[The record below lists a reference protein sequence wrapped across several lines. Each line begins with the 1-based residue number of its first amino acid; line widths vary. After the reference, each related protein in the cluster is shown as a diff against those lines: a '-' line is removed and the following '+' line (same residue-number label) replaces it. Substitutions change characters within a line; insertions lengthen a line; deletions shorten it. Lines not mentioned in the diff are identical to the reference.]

1 MRLLP
6 RRVRELSQANAG
18 WWALLAAGGLSL
30 IGICAMATLEE
41 TEGGMTAAAGGR
53 AVSYAQYQG
62 VWLGIALGVMLLV
75 TLPRARQIGL
85 ATWPLTILIT
95 LVLAVMVVPGM
106 PRSVV
111 PVINGTRAWIDLKYL
126 RLQPSELA
134 KIAYVLALARYLRHS
149 SSYRTLPGLLLP
161 FVIML
166 LPVGLILLEPDM
178 GTAVLFFPV
187 LLAMLVAAGAK
198 LRHLAAI
205 VGLAVLVVGLNIAAV
220 YLLPERMQLL
230 KPHQAA
236 RIKATIS
243 RARGETRYLKD
254 VGFQQDKAVTLTAAG
269 GMLGLG
275 KERAAT
281 LIKFNHLPEDHND
294 MILAVVA
301 ARWGVAG
308 SWLTLGL
315 YAVLIGSMLAVAAR
329 QKDPFG
335 RLACV
340 GFAAL
345 IFSQT
350 VINMGMA
357 TGMLP
362 VIGITL
368 PFVSYGGSSLLA
380 GFIMVG
386 LVLNFASQRPSIIT
400 RPSFEF
406 DNSER
411 IFQ

>member
-1 MRLLP
+1 MSGVP
-6 RRVRELSQANAG
+6 RRVRELWQSRGG
-18 WWALLAAGGLSL
+18 WWALLAAVGLAL
-30 IGICAMATLEE
+30 IGIAAMGTLEP
-41 TEGGMTAAAGGR
+41 TQAGAPGGARGG
-53 AVSYAQYQG
+53 SYAQYQAT
-62 VWLGIALGVMLLV
+62 WLAIALGVMALV
-75 TLPRARQIGL
+75 MLPGARQIGL

-149 SSYRTLPGLLLP
+149 DSYRTLRGLMLP
-161 FVIML
+161 FVIMF
-166 LPVGLILLEPDM
+166 LPVGLILLEPDL
-178 GTAVLFFPV
+178 GTAILFFPV
-187 LLAMLVAAGAK
+187 LLAMLAAAGAK

-205 VGLAVLVVGLNIAAV
+205 VGLAVAVVALNIAAV

-230 KPHQAA
+230 KPHQTA

-243 RARGETRYLKD
+243 RARGETQYLKD
-254 VGFQQDKAVTLTAAG
+254 VGFQQDKSVTLTAAG
-269 GMLGLG
+269 GILGLG
-275 KERAAT
+275 KQRAAT
-281 LIKFNHLPEDHND
+281 LIHFNHLPEDHND
-294 MILAVVA
+294 MILAVIA
-301 ARWGVAG
+301 ARWGLAG

-315 YAVLIGSMLAVAAR
+315 YGVLIGAMLLVAAR

-368 PFVSYGGSSLLA
+368 PFVSYGGSSLVA

-386 LVLNFASQRPSIIT
+386 LVLNFASQRPAIIS

-406 DNSER
+406 DNLER
-411 IFQ
+411 MFQ